1 MDRTQIENLLANDR
15 LEEVLTLVKNF
26 ADKQQ
31 DQYLEND
38 AIMLLGRLNSARRDQ
53 NMGFVTR
60 EQAQITLNQIRN
72 SVLSFVD
79 QCLKSQITM
88 DTILFLGAS
97 PKDLAVL
104 RTNEEI
110 QRIQDG
116 IRAATFRDRLNF
128 VSEPAVQISTITNA
142 MQRYQPSIVHFSG
155 HGAGQEGIAVEDANG
170 EEVLFPNAGLDRLF
184 GLFKEQVKCVLLNA
198 CYSNVQAEIISRHGI
213 YVIGMDNAVGDDAA
227 IHFSIGFYQ
236 SIGEG
241 KDYPFAFDVGCVNG
255 SPYLGTVNPEMWF
268 EGNKIKV

>member
-104 RTNEEI
+104 RMESGPPPSEI
-110 QRIQDG
+110 
-116 IRAATFRDRLNF
+116 
-128 VSEPAVQISTITNA
+128 V
-142 MQRYQPSIVHFSG
+142 
-155 HGAGQEGIAVEDANG
+155 
-170 EEVLFPNAGLDRLF
+170 
-184 GLFKEQVKCVLLNA
+184 
-198 CYSNVQAEIISRHGI
+198 
-213 YVIGMDNAVGDDAA
+213 
-227 IHFSIGFYQ
+227 
-236 SIGEG
+236 
-241 KDYPFAFDVGCVNG
+241 
-255 SPYLGTVNPEMWF
+255 
-268 EGNKIKV
+268 